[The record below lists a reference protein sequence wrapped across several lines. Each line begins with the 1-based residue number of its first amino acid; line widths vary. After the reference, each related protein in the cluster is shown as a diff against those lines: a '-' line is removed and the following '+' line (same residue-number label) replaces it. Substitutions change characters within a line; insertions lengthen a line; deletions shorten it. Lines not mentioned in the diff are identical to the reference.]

1 MPQTCENPPAGGA
14 DGSGDCSLLGGVNTP
29 DSKPATVKNQA
40 SSAGVALRCDFVA
53 AALKRHRERSLLDV
67 KRGSL
72 WAVAAMARYHL
83 DCVLWSLEEPQ
94 FDEVFP
100 CAEAFVEHARAV
112 AKLANDLEAERRA
125 IDGQTGAP
133 K

>member
-83 DCVLWSLEEPQ
+83 DCVFGPSRSLNSMKSS
-94 FDEVFP
+94 
-100 CAEAFVEHARAV
+100 R
-112 AKLANDLEAERRA
+112 
-125 IDGQTGAP
+125 AP
-133 K
+133 KLSSSTREP